1 MDYTSSKYNIQLLQ
15 QYSLWVKTDYVY
27 EHLMVV
33 DGRQVVRYI
42 RYAKDQPS
50 EEGMKLLSLP
60 FERVSLLMPEQNMLI
75 NPLELYDENKRGV
88 YQKFLNHTSPENQLL
103 YTSTDFSL
111 AISYVLD
118 EWLLSDWKNIYAQID
133 IIPEFAVVL
142 ETAKEVLSE
151 GVALI
156 VHELDKKTAFCLF
169 NNKNLVF
176 YNSFEVKNETDF
188 RFYLLKIMELIKDL
202 ERFDQCIISQ
212 QKSNMSFKDIVEDY
226 SQKVRVIS
234 NPFWIEEEENNF
246 SFIDKLNFKVEGE
259 A

>member
-15 QYSLWVKTDYVY
+15 KYSLWVKTDYVY

-42 RYAKDQPS
+42 RYAKDHPN

-75 NPLELYDENKRGV
+75 NPLEFYDENKRGI
-88 YQKFLNHTSPENQLL
+88 YQKFMNNTGPENQLL
-103 YTSTDFSL
+103 YTSKDFNL

-142 ETAKEVLSE
+142 ETANDVLSE
-151 GVALI
+151 GTDLI
-156 VHELDKKTAFCLF
+156 VHEMDKKTVFCLF
-169 NNKNLVF
+169 KDKNLVF

-188 RFYLLKIMELIKDL
+188 RFYLLKVMELIKDL
-202 ERFDQCIISQ
+202 EGFDQCIISQ
-212 QKSNMSFKDIVEDY
+212 QKSNISFEETAENY
-226 SQKVRVIS
+226 SQKVKVIS
-234 NPFWIEEEENNF
+234 NSFRIEDGGNNF
-246 SFIDKLNFKVEGE
+246 SFFDSLNFRVERE